1 MKKISLNHIIIAV
14 MALAAFSSCKKEAF
28 LDRFPLDSFSELTF
42 FKTETDLK
50 LYANQF
56 YSTLPVEFA
65 SNDVASDDEVPLSQ
79 NSFLAGTYVIPA
91 TGGGW
96 DWGTIRSCNFFLQ
109 RYQNATIDAVIKEQY
124 AAEVRFFRAMFYW
137 QKVIRFGD
145 VPIYEKDLNETSPE
159 LYSARNKHKDVM
171 AFVLKDLDFAV
182 ANLPASVPNNRI
194 NKYVA
199 LALKARICLW
209 EGTFRKYHSLGDESV
224 FLQAAADASKAIID
238 SRVFDLYT
246 TGNPN
251 IDYVNLF
258 LQKDLTKNKETILAS
273 IYITNTTTNG
283 YTRTISE
290 ASTGFSKAFV
300 RSYLCT
306 DGRPY
311 GVSPLYKG
319 DNTPED
325 EVANRDPR
333 YYQTIGIPGFVLTQN
348 TDGTQIKIVL
358 PKIGTA
364 ATSTGYQIIKGRSSD
379 PAMYNANQDDIDRFI
394 FRYAEALLNYAEAKA
409 ELGQLD
415 QAVID
420 LTINKL
426 RARVGMPNMVLTS
439 LVADPNTP
447 FPTISLPIQEIR
459 RERRVELAG
468 DGFRFNDLLR
478 WKAGKLIEN
487 TDTYSGMKLTPEYK
501 AKYPASQVNNILLDA
516 NGFVR
521 VYTIARVW
529 NDKMYLYPLP
539 IDQLTLNPK
548 LAPQNTGW

>member
-1 MKKISLNHIIIAV
+1 MKKIILNNIFVAV
-14 MALAAFSSCKKEAF
+14 MALLAFSSCKKEAF
-28 LDRFPLDSFSELTF
+28 LDRFPLDSFSELTY

-56 YSTLPVEFA
+56 YSSLPVEFA
-65 SNDVASDDEVPLSQ
+65 SNDVASDNEVPNSQ
-79 NSFLAGTYVIPA
+79 DSFLAGSYTIPA

-109 RYQNATIDAVIKEQY
+109 RYQNATIDAVLKEQY
-124 AAEVRFFRAMFYW
+124 AGEVRLFRALLYW
-137 QKVIRFGD
+137 QKVVRFGD
-145 VPIYEKDLNETSPE
+145 VPIYEKDMNEASPE
-159 LYSARNKHKDVM
+159 LYAGRDKHKDVM

-182 ANLPASVPNNRI
+182 ANLPASVASNRL
-194 NKYVA
+194 NKYAA

-209 EGTFRKYHSLGDESV
+209 EGTFRKYHALGDEGV
-224 FLQAAADASKAIID
+224 FLQAAADAAKAIID
-238 SRVFDLYT
+238 SKVYEIYT
-246 TGNPN
+246 SGNPTM
-251 IDYVNLF
+251 DYMNLF
-258 LQKDLTKNKETILAS
+258 LQKDLTKNKEAILAS
-273 IYITNTTTNG
+273 LYITNTTTTG

-306 DGRPY
+306 DGLPY
-311 GVSPLYKG
+311 GVSSLYKG
-319 DNTPED
+319 DSTPED

-394 FRYAEALLNYAEAKA
+394 FRYAETLLIYAETKA

-415 QAVID
+415 QTVID
-420 LTINKL
+420 ATINKL
-426 RARVGMPNMVLTS
+426 RARVGMPNMVLAT
-439 LVADPNTP
+439 LVADPNTI
-447 FPTISLPIQEIR
+447 FPTISLPLQEIR
-459 RERRVELAG
+459 RERRIELAG

-478 WKAGKLIEN
+478 WKSGKLIEN
-487 TDTYSGMKLTPEYK
+487 SDTYSGMKLTPEYK
-501 AKYPASQVNNILLDA
+501 AKYPVSQVANIRLDA
-516 NGFVR
+516 DGYVR
-521 VYTIARVW
+521 VYTLNRVW